1 MSFNPF
7 LNLRFVNALHSMQP
21 TRLSAPEIFS
31 AAQGRQTEALAYTGR
46 LFMQEHVTC
55 CRSLSEYLTGIRD
68 VSAWKL
74 GVFKFFHSYE
84 KAYPGKMNELSL
96 RHDSAA
102 MEKFIDGMEF
112 RSCLDAFYRECGHDP
127 YLATKYSVSK
137 IICDEKR
144 LNWMSTFC
152 SRFSGLLDL
161 AADTGIIAKDLVI
174 QLDLIDSAW
183 GLGIISGPERN
194 KLLEISGGRIV
205 QMYGSWGR
213 FIAAYLLASL
223 YNICLSSAEVRYL
236 PRTAQQLLDITY
248 LACYNNISSCL
259 PIPGWEGDDELSILQ
274 DALRPLVSA
283 EKLDRLWIQADKR
296 IIKSV
301 NLLTRA
307 FEFYE
312 HFMMPE
318 IHRAGVE
325 SFFQEY
331 SKLDEFIPISSG
343 SDFRIYLEAVHLPLL
358 TGELPFFIMKNALFT
373 TRGVWSFGPYSE
385 TDFKPWPDTITF
397 EENLPIV
404 SDYGNVVIP
413 FCIPEV
419 DCDISIRVPSAYNC
433 DGEFLKKTPVEQL
446 ITLAREISGLKTFFA
461 SIPRIIKRARMAG
474 AFSDHSEYAAD
485 TMNLH

>member
-1 MSFNPF
+1 MPFNPY
-7 LNLRFVNALHSMQP
+7 LNLRFVNALHALQP
-21 TRLSAPEIFS
+21 TRLSAPEIFG

-46 LFMQEHVTC
+46 LFRQENVNN
-55 CRSLSEYLTGIRD
+55 CRDLSKYLIGIRD

-84 KAYPGKMNELSL
+84 KSFPGHIKDLSL
-96 RHDSAA
+96 RQDSVA
-102 MEKFIDGMEF
+102 MEKFIDKMEF
-112 RSCLDAFYRECGHDP
+112 SSCLDAFYRECGHDP

-144 LNWMSTFC
+144 LNWMNAFC

-183 GLGIISGPERN
+183 GLGIISALERK
-194 KLLEISGGRIV
+194 KLLEVSGGRIA

-213 FIAAYLLASL
+213 FIAGYLLSSL

-236 PRTAQQLLDITY
+236 PRVAQELLDLTY
-248 LACYNNISSCL
+248 LACYNNISSWL
-259 PIPGWEGDDELSILQ
+259 PVPGWEGEDDLKDLQ
-274 DALRPLVSA
+274 DALRPLVPY
-283 EKLDRLWIQADKR
+283 EKLDKVWNQADKR
-296 IIKSV
+296 IARSV
-301 NLLTRA
+301 NLLTNA

-312 HFMMPE
+312 QFMMPE
-318 IHRAGVE
+318 IHIAGVE
-325 SFFQEY
+325 AFFQEY

-343 SDFRIYLEAVHLPLL
+343 HDFRVYFEAVHLPLL
-358 TGELPFFIMKNALFT
+358 TGELPFFIMRNALFT

-385 TDFKPWPDTITF
+385 TNFTPWPSAITF

-433 DGEFLKKTPVEQL
+433 NGEFLKKTPVEQL
-446 ITLAREISGLKTFFA
+446 ITLARDISGLKTFFSA
-461 SIPRIIKRARMAG
+461 IPRIIRKARMAG
-474 AFSDHSEYAAD
+474 AFSDHSEYSAD
-485 TMNLH
+485 TQRV